1 MRNCTGEEGMK
12 EDRVLGL
19 FPVQSLCSAGSR
31 VGMAEETC
39 WVDVHKAVVDFEEH
53 PQADLSSSVFKTLP
67 LQVFEHGCN
76 RAR

>member
-1 MRNCTGEEGMK
+1 MK
-12 EDRVLGL
+12 KDRILGL
-19 FPVQSLCSAGSR
+19 FLVQSLCSLNPR
-31 VGMAEETC
+31 VGVVEETC

-76 RAR
+76 SAK